1 MVSLDSTNFQKIQS
15 QNFQIFVRL
24 ITQKM
29 QKLDKIPK
37 ISKKNAKYP
46 TKNLALQAIIA
57 SIFKVD
63 ILKNYK
69 QKIQFHF

>member
-37 ISKKNAKYP
+37 ISKKKR
-46 TKNLALQAIIA
+46 
-57 SIFKVD
+57 
-63 ILKNYK
+63 
-69 QKIQFHF
+69 KISNKKSGATGHNRLHFQS